1 MRCTISV
8 SRVAPASLHFADCLS
23 VENRI
28 QNSRAEQEDALSDE
42 QKALLAAAEKAGV
55 DAKDVE
61 KGRKERE
68 EEEGKEGKG
77 KK

>member
-1 MRCTISV
+1 LTAANPST
-8 SRVAPASLHFADCLS
+8 

-28 QNSRAEQEDALSDE
+28 QNSRAEQEDALSDD

-68 EEEGKEGKG
+68 EEDGKEKKG